1 VSLLQPFSAQIA
13 TVPQGQTGLPAR
25 ALLIR
30 KAVFTEMEASVL
42 RSPRLRVAVLFAVA
56 FGTTSRAARKGSPEL
71 RLPQDVT
78 WGTLPAGFFTQRAA
92 A

>member
-1 VSLLQPFSAQIA
+1 MSLLKPFSVRIA

-30 KAVFTEMEASVL
+30 EAVFTQMEASVL
-42 RSPRLRVAVLFAVA
+42 RLPRLVVAVLLAVA
-56 FGTTSRAARKGSPEL
+56 FGAASLAASEGSPEL
-71 RLPQDVT
+71 RLPPDVT
-78 WGTLPAGFFTQRAA
+78 WGTLQAEFFTQRAA